1 MSVEILHLDDD
12 SLSSRVAAN
21 VRAEAARAGYNQS
34 SLARALRINQPQVH
48 RRWRGQVAW
57 SLDELEQVAAIL
69 RVDELELLAGSAVKD
84 NVPSGGSHRKGL
96 QRAWRDSNPQPS
108 GWYPSEDAS
117 SKVIDLEAHRLTR
130 TESRLVYIA

>member
-1 MSVEILHLDDD
+1 MLYPESGMRRSDFT
-12 SLSSRVAAN
+12 AGN
-21 VRAEAARAGYNQS
+21 VRAEAARAGFSQTTLAKAMGVSQS
-34 SLARALRINQPQVH
+34 TVNA
-48 RRWRGQVAW
+48 RWRGLHPW
-57 SLDELEQVAAIL
+57 SLDELDAIAAL
-69 RVDELELLAGSAVKD
+69 VGVEFETLTSK
-84 NVPSGGSHRKGL
+84 VPTGGSHRKGL